1 MTEHVFRATDSESAM
16 DKAVRELGDDALIL
30 SVKRVG
36 DMIEVRAIK
45 ESLAS
50 VGTRVPDAPLARK
63 PDSVDAR
70 LGDVAFAR
78 DAEIRKV
85 DLSEALQIVGKSRA
99 QGERPMSEPSGEGL
113 RAMTVVLQ
121 RDIIAAPVPPYE
133 ASAGLETV
141 VDDTPDAA
149 QLEAMFRHEH
159 APSADLAR
167 DFRADTLAAP
177 VSEEKV
183 QSAAEHFDSLIVP
196 AVGADNRVME
206 SPAPDKVWDA
216 DAEQGVGPVEH
227 DAPELTDVPLPEA
240 LAHDPVQVPEAA
252 GQDAPED
259 MRAAD
264 LQAPPLASSVTQAPQ
279 PHPTLGYRGIEWLG
293 FPSDI
298 LQTCSAMAEED
309 EDLDALA
316 FSCGLLAERLVS
328 DTAAAEVVDGD
339 ILFVFG
345 PSGAGKTTVAAK
357 LAFESIRSRATRPV
371 LMRMSG
377 DGFVED
383 GKLRRYAKL
392 LNTQFQTLKPNDLV
406 PNSAPGII
414 DCDFSAPKQIQS
426 ALAALRNNHPE
437 AAIVPVLVMP
447 GTWSVLGIKH
457 FCQAFPDIAPITVL
471 THMDIGGIGIGG
483 LSVLSEHGVR
493 LIAASD
499 NDRISDGFSLV
510 DRQSIEDFLRET
522 FSYTDMHLSL
532 GL

>member
-50 VGTRVPDAPLARK
+50 VGARLPDAPVARR
-63 PDSVDAR
+63 PDPMDTR
-70 LGDVAFAR
+70 LEDVVFAR

-99 QGERPMSEPSGEGL
+99 QGDRPESPPSDEGL
-113 RAMTVVLQ
+113 RAAMVDLQ
-121 RDIIAAPVPPYE
+121 RDIIAAPVPRTDIAGPDT
-133 ASAGLETV
+133 SADE
-141 VDDTPDAA
+141 TPDAA
-149 QLEAMFRHEH
+149 QLEAMFRHAQ
-159 APSADLAR
+159 APSDSGAGMPAG
-167 DFRADTLAAP
+167 AAQDD
-177 VSEEKV
+177 KV
-183 QSAAEHFDSLIVP
+183 QSAAEHFDSLT
-196 AVGADNRVME
+196 ASADNWVME
-206 SPAPDKVWDA
+206 APAPDEEERAIA
-216 DAEQGVGPVEH
+216 DGGVGHAAPDLP
-227 DAPELTDVPLPEA
+227 DAPLPEVPA
-240 LAHDPVQVPEAA
+240 YDLAQEPDAAEDVP
-252 GQDAPED
+252 
-259 MRAAD
+259 AAD
-264 LQAPPLASSVTQAPQ
+264 LQAPPLTSAVTPAPQPQ
-279 PHPTLGYRGIEWLG
+279 PHPTLGYRSIEWLG
-293 FPSDI
+293 FPPDI
-298 LQTCSAMAEED
+298 LQACSAMAAED

-316 FSCGLLAERLVS
+316 LSCGLLAERLVA

-357 LAFESIRSRATRPV
+357 LAFESIRSRAIRPA
-371 LMRMSG
+371 LLRMSG

-383 GKLRRYAKL
+383 GKLRRHAKL
-392 LNTQFQTLKPNDLV
+392 LNTQFLSLKPNDPV
-406 PNSAPGII
+406 PTSAPVIV
-414 DCDFSAPKQIQS
+414 DCDFDAPKQIQA
-426 ALAALRNNHPE
+426 ALASLRDNHPE
-437 AAIVPVLVMP
+437 AAIVPVLVIP

-457 FCQAFPDIAPITVL
+457 FCQAFPDIAPVTVL
-471 THMDIGGIGIGG
+471 SHMDIGGIGIGG
-483 LSVLSEHGVR
+483 LSALSEYGVR